1 MESDPIVAAAVL
13 ASRQAYQQG
22 DYMTIQ
28 DYIASQTLTYNV
40 IIPKPVQKELDA
52 LQKDLR
58 TRITDQILALA
69 ENPSPDGVVKL
80 KGSENEYRI
89 RIGDYRV
96 RYEIEDDNL
105 IVLVLDCRHRRDI
118 YRKF

>member
-58 TRITDQILALA
+58 TRITDRILALA

-80 KGSENEYRI
+80 KGSENEY

>member
-1 MESDPIVAAAVL
+1 MS
-13 ASRQAYQQG
+13 
-22 DYMTIQ
+22 
-28 DYIASQTLTYNV
+28 YNV
-40 IIPKPVQKELDA
+40 VVPKPIQKQLDE
-52 LQKDLR
+52 LQKDIR
-58 TRITDQILALA
+58 MRITDRILALA
-69 ENPSPDGVVKL
+69 ENPRPDGVVKM

-96 RYEIEDDNL
+96 RYEIEDENL